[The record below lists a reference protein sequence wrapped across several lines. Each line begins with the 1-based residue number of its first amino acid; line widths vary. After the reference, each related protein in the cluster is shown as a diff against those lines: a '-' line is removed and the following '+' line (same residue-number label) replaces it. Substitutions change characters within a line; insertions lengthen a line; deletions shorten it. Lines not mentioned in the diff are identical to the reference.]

1 MIFPCKM
8 EITDYV
14 LSSLTKPDP
23 RLIESNCTNLVP
35 DKPLLKNKKTK
46 LVYGY
51 FSLISLIKT
60 NIYFYQFSRF
70 FQNILHFRAFHCSQW
85 KTLFISRLLRGNLSK
100 RDEPKLAGYQ
110 SAKDARCSPG
120 VFWAPVK
127 NIERQNYQ
135 VLVQRGGVS
144 SVLYPK
150 VSAWTGYRKK
160 IKGILAQW

>member
-1 MIFPCKM
+1 MAGYSQLKVSTCLVAANIMLFNY
-8 EITDYV
+8 I

-23 RLIESNCTNLVP
+23 YLIESKSTNLVP

-85 KTLFISRLLRGNLSK
+85 KTRFIGLLLRGNIKISIFQNAMNQSLQGTK
-100 RDEPKLAGYQ
+100 APKAHDAVPVFCEHPLKILN
-110 SAKDARCSPG
+110 AKTIK
-120 VFWAPVK
+120 FWYS
-127 NIERQNYQ
+127 ERQ
-135 VLVQRGGVS
+135 LV
-144 SVLYPK
+144 SVPK
-150 VSAWTGYRKK
+150 G
-160 IKGILAQW
+160 

>member
-8 EITDYV
+8 EITDYI

-35 DKPLLKNKKTK
+35 DKPLLKNKTTK

-85 KTLFISRLLRGNLSK
+85 KTRFIGLLLRGNIKISIFQN
-100 RDEPKLAGYQ
+100 AMNQ
-110 SAKDARCSPG
+110 SSQGTKGARCSPG
-120 VFWAPVK
+120 FFFWAPVK
-127 NIERQNYQ
+127 NIERQNYCIGTT
-135 VLVQRGGVS
+135 RGS
-144 SVLYPK
+144 
-150 VSAWTGYRKK
+150 
-160 IKGILAQW
+160 